1 MAKFFN
7 LTPHALVL
15 RAADGTDTTIAPSGT
30 VARVGT
36 TPGAQVGELNGIPL
50 FSNTTFGEI
59 EGLPAPAEGTIYI
72 VSGLVGGRV
81 SGRDD
86 VVVPGTGPQDGAIR
100 NDKGHIIAVTR
111 LTMAG

>member
-1 MAKFFN
+1 MNFIN
-7 LTPHALVL
+7 LTPHALTL
-15 RAADGTDTTIAPSGT
+15 RAPNGEDTIVAPSGT
-30 VARVGT
+30 VARVST

-50 FSNTTFGEI
+50 FSNTTFGAV
-59 EGLPAPAEGTIYI
+59 EGLPAPAADTIYI

-86 VVVPGTGPQDGAIR
+86 VVVPGTGPQDGAVR

-111 LTMAG
+111 LNKAG